1 MDLTEDAPNCFD
13 VSERFHL
20 KTPSLLSTFAS
31 QTQDTVVVKDSFCWG
46 RVCELAREEG
56 GLKGENPNV

>member
-31 QTQDTVVVKDSFCWG
+31 QRQDTVAGEEYANLQG
-46 RVCELAREEG
+46 RKMDWKG
-56 GLKGENPNV
+56 GAQMFR

>member
-31 QTQDTVVVKDSFCWG
+31 QRQDTVAGEEYANLPG
-46 RVCELAREEG
+46 R
-56 GLKGENPNV
+56 KMD